1 MRVLLTGA
9 NGQLGKEL
17 IKRLQ
22 GSDFLAVDIREM
34 DITNQINTLQ
44 VINSYQPDVVIHG
57 AAFTN
62 VDKAETDQQTAYKVN
77 AIGAQNVATACLS
90 CGAKMVY
97 VSTDYVFDG
106 TIGRAYNEFDQVNPK
121 NVYGKTKLAGEILT
135 KHILNRLLI
144 VRTSWLY
151 GDGNNFVRTMLM
163 LGAEK
168 TELKIVNDQHGCPT
182 STVDLAGAILQLIET
197 EYYGIFHAV
206 NNGVT
211 TWYGFAKKIF
221 ELSGNQQVRVLPQ
234 TTAELNRPA
243 PRPSYSPLENMMLGL
258 TIGNVM
264 RPWEEALGEFL
275 KEIWYFD
282 KCYEPK
288 TVS

>member
-197 EYYGIFHAV
+197 EYYGIFHAA
-206 NNGVT
+206 NTGGA
-211 TWYGFAKKIF
+211 TWYDFAKQIF
-221 ELSGNQQVRVLPQ
+221 ELTGNKQVKVIPQ
-234 TTAELNRPA
+234 STVELGRPA
-243 PRPSYSPLENMMLGL
+243 RRPAYSPLENLMLSL

-264 RPWEEALGEFL
+264 RDWREALREYLEYFKTDL
-275 KEIWYFD
+275 K
-282 KCYEPK
+282 
-288 TVS
+288 